1 MLGQVL
7 SVYWKLPRLHRSG
20 RFDTRFRNWYSNLP
34 TMVLPNFLVI
44 GAARAGTTALAA
56 FLGRHPEVFIPVKE
70 PNYFSGWLSRK
81 PFDGPQGKNVRP
93 EFRCGTIEQYSRLF
107 EGSRGFKARGEA
119 SVSYLPDVDAPALIQ
134 QTIPDVRLFAILRQP
149 AERAF
154 AHFHLQRFN
163 RLEPV
168 ADFLEALEQER
179 RGLRRNWMPSL
190 RYVESGRYSVQLRR
204 YRALFP
210 TEQLKVFLT
219 DDWRRRPHWVWRQ
232 ILEILGVDEGFMPDF
247 RERHAVTRVE
257 SRAWRVLLYTRPTW
271 PVVPKRVR
279 RVLGA
284 ALRSRWLKDASLS
297 PELREE
303 LTKRY
308 FRDDILQ
315 LQGLLGCDLHGWLS

>member
-20 RFDTRFRNWYSNLP
+20 RFDTRFRNCYSNLP

-119 SVSYLPDVDAPALIQ
+119 SVSYLPDGDAPALIQ

-190 RYVESGRYSVQLRR
+190 RYVESVSSPVPHRAAESLPDRR
-204 YRALFP
+204 LAAS
-210 TEQLKVFLT
+210 TT
-219 DDWRRRPHWVWRQ
+219 
-232 ILEILGVDEGFMPDF
+232 LGVATNSRNTGCGRGVYARFQRAACRHPGRISGLVGPPAHQADLARRAEEASPSSWGGSSVVVA
-247 RERHAVTRVE
+247 ERRFAQPGIAGRTDQE
-257 SRAWRVLLYTRPTW
+257 LFSR
-271 PVVPKRVR
+271 
-279 RVLGA
+279 
-284 ALRSRWLKDASLS
+284 
-297 PELREE
+297 
-303 LTKRY
+303 
-308 FRDDILQ
+308 
-315 LQGLLGCDLHGWLS
+315 